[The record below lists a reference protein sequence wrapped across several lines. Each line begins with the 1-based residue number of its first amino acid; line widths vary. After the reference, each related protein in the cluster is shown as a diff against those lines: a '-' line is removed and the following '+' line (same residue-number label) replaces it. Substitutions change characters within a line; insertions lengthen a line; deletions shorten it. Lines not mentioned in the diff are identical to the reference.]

1 MDWSPFNNS
10 FSIGW
15 SVCAASGRGQKFAP
29 SCGLALL
36 SGWLTE
42 FLHNGAS
49 AVKDNVGV
57 IRTRCGFP
65 CRQPSNASPRNWKIA
80 RTHSKKKS
88 RWTREDSPFKPWPN
102 GPPSSG
108 QLEPSSQL
116 RWSWVSFGCPLG
128 LNVLELAWIWS
139 SSNFRPTRAKIS
151 TVWPPQPT
159 QACSRQ
165 VVWLLLRD
173 YAVVFRQLNGFL
185 QAASN

>member
-36 SGWLTE
+36 SAGWLTE

-80 RTHSKKKS
+80 RTHSKKKKA
-88 RWTREDSPFKPWPN
+88 DGLAKIHHLSP
-102 GPPSSG
+102 G
-108 QLEPSSQL
+108 QTVLPAQANSSQ
-116 RWSWVSFGCPLG
+116 VHNFDGVGCR
-128 LNVLELAWIWS
+128 LA
-139 SSNFRPTRAKIS
+139 AH
-151 TVWPPQPT
+151 
-159 QACSRQ
+159 
-165 VVWLLLRD
+165 
-173 YAVVFRQLNGFL
+173 
-185 QAASN
+185 